1 MSSIAV
7 PASERRP
14 RPAIP
19 EVIRAWWP
27 AWLLTAALGWLAVY
41 PLIQLF
47 ISSFKSG
54 PEADAVFTINNYVRA
69 FTNPSTYEL
78 LWTTVSLAALRVA
91 IAMVI
96 GIFLAWVVTR
106 TDTPGRR
113 LIEVLIWIKFFTPP
127 LPMIVAWILIAG
139 KTGLLNTALQDLGLI
154 SEPFFNITSY
164 WGIVF
169 ISTLQFA
176 AFIFLLVMPAF
187 QAMDATLE
195 DSAKITGASN
205 LKILRDITVPLV
217 APAIMGAAFYTFIIA
232 LESFETELIL
242 GTPARVYVLS
252 TRIFVL
258 SEQYPSDLP
267 LGTALSSVFLI
278 AVLAVIWLQ
287 MRMSRGKS
295 FTTVSGTGYSTRVT
309 PLGPW
314 RWLTFAICL
323 MYFVISTLLPF
334 AILILGTFMK
344 GWGLWGPNAFTMKHW
359 EVSLGDPRL
368 MSAITNTIT
377 LGILV
382 GIGGTALCALAA
394 YIIVRTQF
402 KGGRLLEFITWA
414 PRVAPAPVL
423 AIAFLWT
430 FIGPDIFRPLLGTV
444 WILALVLIVNSI
456 PLGTRVSSGAM
467 HQISKSL
474 EEASWVAGSNWT
486 HTFFRI
492 LLPLLA
498 PTLLTSFVLLFLVAS
513 RNLSLIL
520 FFYGPESRVLASM
533 IWENWSGSNPERALV
548 AGLILMSISMVA
560 LSVALLIRRRTGLAR
575 LY

>member
-7 PASERRP
+7 PSSEPKP
-14 RPAIP
+14 RPVIP
-19 EVIRAWWP
+19 EIIRVWWP
-27 AWLLTAALGWLAVY
+27 AWLLTAALTWLAVL

-54 PEADAVFTINNYVRA
+54 PEADAVYTLNNYVRA
-69 FTNPSTYEL
+69 FTNPTTYEL

-91 IAMVI
+91 LAMVI
-96 GIFLAWVVTR
+96 GIFLAWIVTR

-139 KTGLLNTALQDLGLI
+139 KTGILNSMLQDLGLI
-154 SEPFFNITSY
+154 SQPFFNITSY

-187 QAMDATLE
+187 QSMDATLE
-195 DSAKITGASN
+195 DSAKITGAGN
-205 LKILRDITVPLV
+205 LHILKDITVPLV
-217 APAIMGAAFYTFIIA
+217 LPAILGAAFYTFIIA

-242 GTPARVYVLS
+242 GTPAQVYVLS

-258 SEQYPSDLP
+258 AEQYPSDLH
-267 LGTALSSVFLI
+267 LGTALSSVFLV
-278 AVLAVIWLQ
+278 AVLGVIWLQ
-287 MRMSRGKS
+287 MRLARGKS
-295 FTTVSGTGYSTRVT
+295 FTTVSGSTYSTRVT
-309 PLGPW
+309 SLGPW
-314 RWLTFAICL
+314 RWLTFAVCL
-323 MYFVISTLLPF
+323 LYFVIATVLPF
-334 AILILGTFMK
+334 VILIMGTFMK
-344 GWGLWGPNAFTMKHW
+344 GWGLWGPNAFTTKHW
-359 EVSLGDPRL
+359 EVALGDPRL
-368 MSAITNTIT
+368 MSAITNTIV
-377 LGILV
+377 LGVLV
-382 GIGGTALCALAA
+382 GLGGTALCALTA
-394 YIIVRTQF
+394 YVIVRTKF

-423 AIAFLWT
+423 AIAFMWT
-430 FIGPDIFRPLLGTV
+430 YIGPDIFRPLLGTV
-444 WILALVLIVNSI
+444 WMLALILIVNSI
-456 PLGTRVSSGAM
+456 PLGTRVASGAM
-467 HQISKSL
+467 HQISTSL

-486 HTFFRI
+486 RTFVRI

-513 RNLSLIL
+513 RNLSLVL
-520 FFYGPESRVLASM
+520 FFYGPDSRVLASM

-560 LSVALLIRRRTGLAR
+560 LTIALWIRKRTGLAR